1 MQKRRHQCRQQM
13 PTGMER
19 YIKVDRLH
27 APVGHSGARM
37 SHERQL
43 ASGSWLWAV
52 PDADD
57 ARPWKPR
64 GCLLISPFT
73 TPLRAENHRQPSCV
87 RAQNWR
93 FWQVARFCGNSGP
106 DVADLLV
113 DLPGA
118 QRVVRGSTQQPCCTA
133 IHLAQPDRPVGP
145 LDDDGHP
152 VLEPCSSTF
161 ASVVIVAK
169 VCKSSPSGDFH
180 ISHTPRKRLDR
191 HRHGPRGR

>member
-1 MQKRRHQCRQQM
+1 
-13 PTGMER
+13 META
-19 YIKVDRLH
+19 RLPADLAIH
-27 APVGHSGARM
+27 HSPAGGKPSPAFMCPRPKLAILA
-37 SHERQL
+37 SCPILRQL
-43 ASGSWLWAV
+43 WPV
-52 PDADD
+52 
-57 ARPWKPR
+57 
-64 GCLLISPFT
+64 
-73 TPLRAENHRQPSCV
+73 V
-87 RAQNWR
+87 
-93 FWQVARFCGNSGP
+93 P

-118 QRVVRGSTQQPCCTA
+118 QHVVRGSTQQPCCIA

-180 ISHTPRKRLDR
+180 ISHTPPKATGSPSTRTTRTLTGLLASGQG
-191 HRHGPRGR
+191 GPLAPCRRGQSRDTVLCCTAVPEATATPTS